1 MMFERQIRPEVEDLL
16 SQFPAVALLGPR
28 QVGKTTL
35 ARDIGDAT
43 NALYLDLE
51 NPGDLAKLTE
61 PADYLTRHEDRL
73 VILDE
78 IHRLPEVFPVLRS
91 LIDEGRRA
99 GKKSGRFL
107 LLGSA
112 SLDLLKQ
119 SSESLAGRLATVE
132 LSGLTV
138 AEVGATK
145 TEDLW
150 LRGGFPDSLLAGT
163 DDRSARWRESFLRS
177 YLERDIPQL
186 GPRIPAE
193 TLRRFWTMLAH
204 EQGGPLN
211 AAQLARSLAV
221 SGKTLAS
228 YVDLFVDL
236 FLVRRLEPWHANI
249 SKRLVKSP
257 KIYLRDSGLLHQLL
271 GIRDMEGLH
280 GHPRMG
286 ASWEGFVIENILAQ
300 LPQGARASFFR
311 SVVGAEID
319 LLLELPGHQR
329 PWAVEIKRG
338 KSPRLERGFHHARE
352 DVNPERCLVVC
363 GTDEPFSMGNGIEA
377 VGLATVL
384 AMLAAEHG

>member
-1 MMFERQIRPEVEDLL
+1 MFERQLRPEVEDLL

-138 AEVGATK
+138 AEVGAAK
-145 TEDLW
+145 TGDLW

-236 FLVRRLEPWHANI
+236 FLVRRLEPWHANL

-300 LPQGARASFFR
+300 LPQGVRASFFR
-311 SVVGAEID
+311 SLVGAEID

-363 GTDEPFSMGNGIEA
+363 GADEPFSMGNGIEA
-377 VGLATVL
+377 VGLATAL
-384 AMLAAEHG
+384 AILTAEHG